1 MDDRIKFLEGKL
13 KYLQGQLTTQLTT
26 NLLFNIQ
33 GQAQTLVNH
42 NLTDEVNHITNRIR
56 HYLVHLHTK
65 CETTNDFIE
74 YCKEVDNEFEDAG
87 QEHLFCTEYDIEYT
101 GKLDKSVLIHF
112 KTGMATRIREINS
125 LHIENKILYING
137 KKVAQDIRR
146 FIFVDKAF
154 ELDKNDETEFNE
166 LIEHFKSLKE
176 RLKLQNIGEDF
187 K

>member
-1 MDDRIKFLEGKL
+1 MDNRIKFLEGKL
-13 KYLQGQLTTQLTT
+13 KYLQGQLTT
-26 NLLFNIQ
+26 NLL
-33 GQAQTLVNH
+33 QTLGH
-42 NLTDEVNHITNRIR
+42 KDLIDEVNHITDRIR

-65 CETTNDFIE
+65 CESMDDFIA

-87 QEHLFCTEYDIEYT
+87 QEHLFCTEYDIPYT

>member
-1 MDDRIKFLEGKL
+1 
-13 KYLQGQLTTQLTT
+13 
-26 NLLFNIQ
+26 
-33 GQAQTLVNH
+33 
-42 NLTDEVNHITNRIR
+42 
-56 HYLVHLHTK
+56 
-65 CETTNDFIE
+65 
-74 YCKEVDNEFEDAG
+74 
-87 QEHLFCTEYDIEYT
+87 
-101 GKLDKSVLIHF
+101 
-112 KTGMATRIREINS
+112 MATRIREINS